1 MISTNHPTAVFMSIT
16 PEMAAE
22 MLELNAEN
30 FRNISDNRVA
40 TMSKDMSDGN
50 WELNGETIK
59 IKADG
64 TVLDGQHRLWAVV
77 KSGVTI
83 QALVVQGL
91 RCKGK
96 SIDRGQSRTVGQ
108 WLAHTGVPSA
118 SRVAAISRSILCY
131 KANQWGRVHMN
142 NLTLTDSDVID
153 FAEDNLKAIQDAMA
167 VVKQQGFFALPLRAT
182 IAFVASGEGE
192 LMPSECP
199 TIDWFFETLKTG
211 IGLSETDAVFHLRNR
226 WIRQTPGAKL
236 TPFMQRAL
244 ITEAWNRTAAG
255 IETTQR
261 MMAFRFTG
269 PSAMK
274 APTLIYE
281 TPDLVD
287 SGTTSSK
294 IISSVIPTK

>member
-22 MLELNAEN
+22 MLESNTEN
-30 FRNISDNRVA
+30 FRNISDSRVT

-59 IKADG
+59 VHADG
-64 TVLDGQHRLWAVV
+64 KVLDGQHRLWAIV

-91 RCKGK
+91 HCEGK

-118 SRVAAISRSILCY
+118 GRVAAIARSILCY
-131 KANQWGRVHMN
+131 EGGQWGKSHMN

-153 FAEDNLKAIQDAMA
+153 FAEVNLKAIQDAMA
-167 VVKQQGFFALPLRAT
+167 VVKQQGFFSLPLRAT
-182 IAFVASGEGE
+182 IAFVASGEN
-192 LMPSECP
+192 MPSQCP
-199 TIDWFFETLKTG
+199 TIEWFFETLKTG
-211 IGLSETDAVFHLRNR
+211 VGLTELDAVFHLRNR
-226 WIRQTPGAKL
+226 WIKQTPGSKL

-244 ITEAWNRTAAG
+244 ITEAWNRTAEG
-255 IETTQR
+255 VETTQR
-261 MMAFRFTG
+261 MLTFRFTG
-269 PSAMK
+269 PSAQK
-274 APTLIYE
+274 APSVINPS
-281 TPDLVD
+281 PDIR
-287 SGTTSSK
+287 SAEIIPSK
-294 IISSVIPTK
+294 IISSVIPTN